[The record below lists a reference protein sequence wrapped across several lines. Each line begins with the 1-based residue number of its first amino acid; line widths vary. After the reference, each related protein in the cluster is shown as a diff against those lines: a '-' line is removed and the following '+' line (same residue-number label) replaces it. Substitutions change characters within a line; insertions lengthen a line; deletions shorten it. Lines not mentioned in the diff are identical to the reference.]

1 MVQPRR
7 QTGLP
12 PGRRP
17 SREGDPPAPAL
28 RRPPLPHR
36 RHRRLVRVRAP
47 GADRL
52 VVVKIEC
59 DTACAAIERHD
70 RLVGM
75 AKRGSLSLSIALAA
89 PGTKGGAQ
97 LDLWA
102 P

>member
-1 MVQPRR
+1 
-7 QTGLP
+7 
-12 PGRRP
+12 
-17 SREGDPPAPAL
+17 
-28 RRPPLPHR
+28 
-36 RHRRLVRVRAP
+36 
-47 GADRL
+47 